1 MNAAT
6 AKRWLDELTL
16 ALGRP
21 EEALAVPRS
30 APLAVDG
37 TIRRFEFVFELCW
50 KAMKALL
57 ELHTPSANANSART
71 AIRAAYAA
79 GWIDDEP
86 AWLDLLEMRNAS
98 SHSYRESMALE
109 IYDRVRLRAP
119 VIRAALP
126 KLQAQLP

>member
-1 MNAAT
+1 MNATT
-6 AKRWLDELTL
+6 AKRRLDDLTL
-16 ALGRP
+16 ALGRL

-37 TIRRFEFVFELCW
+37 TIQRFEFVFELCW
-50 KAMKALL
+50 KTMKALL
-57 ELHTPSANANSART
+57 ELHTPSASVNSART

-98 SHSYRESMALE
+98 SHTYRESMALE
-109 IYDRVRLRAP
+109 IYERIRLRAP
-119 VIRAALP
+119 SIRAALP
-126 KLQAQLP
+126 KLREQLP